1 MLRSVAVLMGAVVL
15 AGSAG
20 AQPTARD
27 QVLFAARTG
36 SVVALA
42 TYAELLE
49 RGPFGRNDRLMARA
63 CTELAAEAG
72 HQPSRAKLA
81 ALKDALSASDH
92 ADIDAIKWRYFEAYG
107 APS

>member
-1 MLRSVAVLMGAVVL
+1 MLRGVAVLIGAVVL

-27 QVLFAARTG
+27 QALVAARTG
-36 SVVALA
+36 SAAALA
-42 TYAELLE
+42 TYAALLE
-49 RGPFGRNDRLMARA
+49 HGPFGPDDRLMARA

-81 ALKDALSASDH
+81 TLKSALSASDR

>member
-1 MLRSVAVLMGAVVL
+1 MLRGVAVLIGAVVL

-27 QVLFAARTG
+27 QALFAARTG
-36 SVVALA
+36 SVEGLA
-42 TYAELLE
+42 AYAALLE
-49 RGPFGRNDRLMARA
+49 SAPTGPPDRLMARA

-72 HQPSRAKLA
+72 HQASQAKLT
-81 ALKDALSASDH
+81 ALSDAPSAADR

>member
-1 MLRSVAVLMGAVVL
+1 MLRSVAGLMGAVVL

-27 QVLFAARTG
+27 QALVAARKG
-36 SVVALA
+36 SVEALA

-49 RGPFGRNDRLMARA
+49 RGPFGPDDRLMARA

-81 ALKDALSASDH
+81 ALKDVLSASDR

>member
-1 MLRSVAVLMGAVVL
+1 MGTLVL
-15 AGSAG
+15 AGSAV
-20 AQPTARD
+20 AQSNTRD
-27 QVLFAARTG
+27 QALFAARSG
-36 SVVALA
+36 SVDALA
-42 TYAELLE
+42 AYAALLE
-49 RGPFGRNDRLMARA
+49 RGPFGPNDRLMARA

-81 ALKDALSASDH
+81 ALSDALSAADR